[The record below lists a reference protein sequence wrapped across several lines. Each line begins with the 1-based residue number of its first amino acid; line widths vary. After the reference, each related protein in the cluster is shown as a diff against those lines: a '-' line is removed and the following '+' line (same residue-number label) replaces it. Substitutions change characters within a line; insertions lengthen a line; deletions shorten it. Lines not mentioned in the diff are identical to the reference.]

1 MGNGNMG
8 HCRSCGQL
16 IVWVRTKSGRNMPCD
31 TELIDYYIPPNKTGK
46 ERFVTPLGEVVA
58 AERSK
63 GAVVDGCGYIS
74 HFATCPCAGKHRK
87 K

>member
-1 MGNGNMG
+1 
-8 HCRSCGQL
+8 
-16 IVWVRTKSGRNMPCD
+16 MPCN
-31 TELIDYYIPPNKTGK
+31 TELIDYYIPKNETGK
-46 ERFVTPLGEVVA
+46 ERFVTSQGEVVA

-74 HFATCPCAGKHRK
+74 HFATCPKAGKHRK